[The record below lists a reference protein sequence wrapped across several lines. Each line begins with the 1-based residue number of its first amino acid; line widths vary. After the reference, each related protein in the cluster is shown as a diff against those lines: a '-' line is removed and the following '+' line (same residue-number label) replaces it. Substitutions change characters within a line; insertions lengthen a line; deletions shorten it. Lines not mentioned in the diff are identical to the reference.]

1 MENMECSGEIPPP
14 RCQVGAFLVQNNRYL
29 VIYGGAYRKQ
39 RVTPDDELVEAY
51 GDIVRDVDEIYV
63 LDIQLRHWVRS
74 AAKGPISSV
83 HTCTKLSDNK
93 VIVIGGMH
101 SDAGADEPNFHNSII
116 KLSLGALK

>member
-74 AAKGPISSV
+74 TPALGSICCQRSYFKRAYL
-83 HTCTKLSDNK
+83 HK
-93 VIVIGGMH
+93 VIR
-101 SDAGADEPNFHNSII
+101 
-116 KLSLGALK
+116 